1 MLLSHAHRG
10 ASANGI
16 RFSSSL
22 LRSGRLGRPR
32 MAAAALGDAG
42 EEAASPSEY
51 LKLTVPQLRSA
62 LALKGA
68 KVPSKA
74 LKSDLLALLLSVEQP
89 GMAVQLA
96 PPVVAALSP
105 SAQEVDVDDVDDDDE
120 ESSEEDKGD
129 EDDGYREPPQYG
141 SYRLAFGSLVKRMT
155 LLVRTLRAC
164 CVFTVFRRQLK
175 S

>member
-1 MLLSHAHRG
+1 
-10 ASANGI
+10 
-16 RFSSSL
+16 
-22 LRSGRLGRPR
+22 
-32 MAAAALGDAG
+32 MAAAALDDAG

-62 LALKGA
+62 LTLKGA

-74 LKSDLLALLLSVEQP
+74 LKSDLLALLLSVEQS
-89 GMAVQLA
+89 GIAAQLA
-96 PPVVAALSP
+96 PPAAAALSP
-105 SAQEVDVDDVDDDDE
+105 SAQEGDVDDDDE
-120 ESSEEDKGD
+120 ESSDEDKGD

-141 SYRLAFGSLVKRMT
+141 SYRLAFGTLVKRMT